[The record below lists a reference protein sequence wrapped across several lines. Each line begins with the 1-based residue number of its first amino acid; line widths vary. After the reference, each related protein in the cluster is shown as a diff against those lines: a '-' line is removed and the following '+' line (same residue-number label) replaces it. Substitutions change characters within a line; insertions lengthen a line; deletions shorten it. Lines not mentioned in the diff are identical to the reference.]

1 MVPREP
7 TNHKLPEEQLSVTEE
22 KQAPSWRASWHCCG
36 EKPPMAV
43 TPEHLST
50 LLSSKLAAGGACF
63 GRTAE
68 RTTSLVD
75 LAAARSAP
83 ILTAAQQN
91 GAH

>member
-1 MVPREP
+1 
-7 TNHKLPEEQLSVTEE
+7 
-22 KQAPSWRASWHCCG
+22 
-36 EKPPMAV
+36 MAV
-43 TPEHLST
+43 TPEDLST